1 MTSLRKLLRRLR
13 QNEDGASAIMF
24 ATSLTMLM
32 GAAAM
37 SVDVA
42 SIYLAK
48 RELQG
53 MADAAALAAAN
64 HPTPADA
71 QTAVNGVL
79 GAYEAQD
86 VLVLSLEPGVYRQD
100 GDIEFGDRFT
110 PTLSSPTGVK
120 VQLERSLPLF
130 FANIFGHSNTTVVA
144 QATAQRTDMA
154 AYSLSSGLA
163 SLSGGIPNQ
172 LLSALAGTELGLS
185 VMDTQALANAELDLL
200 GYADALMLQTGT
212 EGGTYG
218 ELFAQDIA
226 LNDAVA
232 AMSAASKDSAVITI
246 LASIAGEVSGDSVRL
261 GDIIDLG
268 PLGRVDYNNGDT
280 GIAIDAYSMLRALLE
295 ISLGKHY
302 DITLDLSASG
312 LAKTTARLVG
322 GSGWE
327 RSPWLTVTSAKDYTL
342 RTAQSRLLLEVEA
355 NTGSLALAKL
365 KLPVYVELAEG
376 EARLTDIVCD
386 GDPAT
391 HGVKVAVTPS
401 VGTVAVAAIDA
412 SQMGDL
418 TSEMTLSRA
427 ALFSSALIN
436 VSGSAEVELGGMA
449 AKTLHFSMDDIRAR
463 RVKSATTDDLARAIA
478 ASLIDDVDIRVSAL
492 GLGLNASAITGLVGS
507 TLQTIAPAIDGLLVE
522 ITTAAGIKLG
532 NADVRVDKARC
543 GVPMLVA

>member
-1 MTSLRKLLRRLR
+1 MQNLRKLLRRLR

-48 RELQG
+48 RQLQG
-53 MADAAALAAAN
+53 IADAAALAAAN
-64 HPTPADA
+64 HGTPEAA
-71 QTAVNGVL
+71 QTAVEGVL
-79 GAYEAQD
+79 GAYDAAN
-86 VLVLSLEPGVYRQD
+86 VKVLSLESGVYRQESD
-100 GDIEFGDRFT
+100 VDFDDRFS
-110 PTLSSPTGVK
+110 PTLSNPTAVK
-120 VQLERSLPLF
+120 VELERALPLF
-130 FANIFGHSNTTVVA
+130 FANVFGHSDTTVAA
-144 QATAQRTDMA
+144 QATAQRADMA

-212 EGGTYG
+212 DDGTYG

-226 LNDAVA
+226 LDDAVA
-232 AMSAASKDSAVITI
+232 AMSAASEDSAVAAI
-246 LASIAGEVSGDSVRL
+246 LNNVAGEVSGDSVRL
-261 GDIIDLG
+261 DDMIDLG
-268 PLGRVDYNNGDT
+268 PLGRVDYHDGDT
-280 GIAIDAYSMLRALLE
+280 GIVINAYSLLRALLE

-312 LAKTTARLVG
+312 LSKTTARLVG

-365 KLPVYVELAEG
+365 KLPLYVELAEG
-376 EARLTDIVCD
+376 EARLTDIVCE
-386 GDPAT
+386 GDPST

-401 VGTVAVAAIDA
+401 VGTVAVAGVDS

-418 TSEMTLSRA
+418 ASEVTLSRA
-427 ALFSSALIN
+427 ALFSSALLN
-436 VSGSAEVELGGMA
+436 VRGSAEVGLGGMS

-478 ASLIDDVDIRVSAL
+478 SSLVEDVDIEVSAL
-492 GLGLNASAITGLVGS
+492 GFGLNASAITTLVGS
-507 TLQTIAPAIDGLLVE
+507 TLQTIAPAIDGLLNQ
-522 ITTAAGIKLG
+522 ITAAAGIRVG